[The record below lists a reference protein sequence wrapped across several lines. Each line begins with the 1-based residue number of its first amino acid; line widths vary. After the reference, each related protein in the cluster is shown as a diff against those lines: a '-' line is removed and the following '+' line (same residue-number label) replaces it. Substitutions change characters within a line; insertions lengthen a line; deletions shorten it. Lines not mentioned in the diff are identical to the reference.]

1 MRFAAMANIFL
12 LEDDKILSKGIS
24 IALKKDEHTVTAVY
38 GYLEALQ
45 QYQKQKYDLFLLDIN
60 LPYENGYEVCRKIK
74 QVMPVPIIFV
84 TSRDTNADELKS
96 IQVGGIDF
104 ITKPYD
110 TLILLEKIKRALQLS
125 NPNNFRELVKKD
137 CTLDLHLSILKYQEQ
152 SIELTRNE
160 FRILYYFF
168 MNEDKVIS
176 KEELLE
182 KLWNDKYYLDEN
194 VLLVN
199 MTRLKK
205 KMKEIGIVHL
215 LENIRGKG
223 WKL

>member
-1 MRFAAMANIFL
+1 MRIAII
-12 LEDDKILSKGIS
+12 EDDEITRLELAKLLRAQGY
-24 IALKKDEHTVTAVY
+24 ETVLLTDFENLTEELRRCPAELV
-38 GYLEALQ
+38 
-45 QYQKQKYDLFLLDIN
+45 LLDVN
-60 LPYENGYEVCRKIK
+60 LPYENGYEVCKKIK
-74 QVMPVPIIFV
+74 KAMNVPVVFV
-84 TSRDTNADELKS
+84 TSRDTSADELKS
-96 IQVGGIDF
+96 IQAGGIDF
-104 ITKPYD
+104 IPKPYD
-110 TLILLEKIKRALQLS
+110 TLILLEKIRRALQLS
-125 NPNNFRELVKKD
+125 DPGNFRELVKKD
-137 CTLDLHLSILKYQEQ
+137 CTLDLHLSILQYQGKR
-152 SIELTRNE
+152 IELTRNE

-168 MNEDKVIS
+168 MNEEKIIS

-215 LENIRGKG
+215 LENVRGKG